1 MLEQRHLA
9 QVREQRKI
17 QRQRKVGAVKPDI
30 ALDLSFMPLI
40 VADLFDF
47 QRDLVTCQ
55 NLLHD
60 PGNHP
65 MLAVI
70 LIKGQGEAFQTSRF
84 FALYG
89 AGMVPTGEQSISREP
104 QLLVLFLSEIDQI
117 RRRKHIAYPVS
128 DLLIRPSMGAAVEQ

>member
-1 MLEQRHLA
+1 
-9 QVREQRKI
+9 
-17 QRQRKVGAVKPDI
+17 
-30 ALDLSFMPLI
+30 MPLI
-40 VADLFDF
+40 VVDLFDF
-47 QRDLVTCQ
+47 QRDLLACQ

-65 MLAVI
+65 MLTVI

-117 RRRKHIAYPVS
+117 SWRKHIAYPVP
-128 DLLIRPSMGAAVEQ
+128 DLLIRPAMGAAVEQ

>member
-1 MLEQRHLA
+1 
-9 QVREQRKI
+9 
-17 QRQRKVGAVKPDI
+17 
-30 ALDLSFMPLI
+30 MPLI

-65 MLAVI
+65 MLTVI
-70 LIKGQGEAFQTSRF
+70 LIKGQGEAFQASRF